1 MATLG
6 ILLPALGASAKGFM
20 ACIDLIIFIEDIA
33 SVPERA
39 RNFVTLAKQVNCN
52 LKHACNCYL
61 ECEDRLKKYHSPFHK
76 AWIDE
81 SITSTE
87 RAINALDSL
96 VPHDKDLSLKD
107 RLTFLFQDYPKI
119 VDHEKALNYSHAT
132 LLAAI
137 NAMHLIIFQPSPMPV
152 QRSASVRSPLQ
163 PPGFQRMST
172 SSSSSSSNTLPS
184 YVSTPLTEYGD
195 GELGEKL
202 GL

>member
-6 ILLPALGASAKGFM
+6 ILLPAVSASSKGVM
-20 ACIDLIIFIEDIA
+20 ACIDLLLFIQDVN

-39 RNFVTLAKQVNCN
+39 RNFVMLATQVNCN
-52 LKHACNCYL
+52 LKHACSCYI
-61 ECEDRLKKYHSPFHK
+61 ECEDRLKTFHSPFYK
-76 AWIDE
+76 SWIDA

-87 RAINALDSL
+87 RAINALDAL

-107 RLTFLFQDYPKI
+107 KIQFVFADYKKI
-119 VDHEKALNYSHAT
+119 VDHEKALSYSHAT

-137 NAMHLIIFQPSPMPV
+137 NAMHLINLQPASSTPA

-172 SSSSSSSNTLPS
+172 TSSYTLPS
-184 YVSTPLTEYGD
+184 YVSTPLTDYGD

-202 GL
+202 GM